1 MTIYICRCCA
11 SLACRESI
19 FSEVSISNT
28 HGHCHGQSSL
38 MAASHGGHVDMVQML
53 LESDAHACRFTRYQ
67 AKIFFDDCSKNNHVD
82 VVKML
87 LDGSIY
93 RIVMD
98 SPL

>member
-1 MTIYICRCCA
+1 MPRNEGI
-11 SLACRESI
+11 
-19 FSEVSISNT
+19 SENNAQVNLQD
-28 HGHCHGQSSL
+28 CHRQSS
-38 MAASHGGHVDMVQML
+38 ASHGGHVDVVQML

-67 AKIFFDDCSKNNHVD
+67 AKIFFDDCSKNHVD